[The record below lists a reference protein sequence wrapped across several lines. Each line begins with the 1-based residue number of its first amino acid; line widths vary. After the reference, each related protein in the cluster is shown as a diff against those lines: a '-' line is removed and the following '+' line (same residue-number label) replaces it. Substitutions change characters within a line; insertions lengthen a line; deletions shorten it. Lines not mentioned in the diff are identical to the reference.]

1 MKYAIPFRFI
11 LIIAT
16 EPIRK
21 KQERCALQQIYELL
35 IAPENG
41 KESQHSVHANGL
53 IDWIDCKVFNLEET
67 DVDWYIKN

>member
-21 KQERCALQQIYELL
+21 KQERCALQQMYELL
-35 IAPENG
+35 IA
-41 KESQHSVHANGL
+41 KF
-53 IDWIDCKVFNLEET
+53 D
-67 DVDWYIKN
+67 